1 LDLIQG
7 IVKRKIRALTK
18 NFAKLIVCFIPQG
31 DRWWRR
37 KRESMLSDL
46 TPLPLDMPLS
56 PVDISQLTPLN
67 PDCINQNY
75 RVIYVIAEK

>member
-1 LDLIQG
+1 MDLIQG

-31 DRWWRR
+31 DRWWRC
-37 KRESMLSDL
+37 KRESMLGDL
-46 TPLPLDMPLS
+46 TPLPLDIPLS